1 LFFEPVPKLT
11 VVLLSK
17 KLTLKEGKLAKQI
30 KCRSR
35 KAKSPIRILRS
46 GSKTTSLDNDLD
58 RAASPGMGGAAF
70 GRRRVRLPRITT
82 GFEINVNA
90 EPQGLSKN
98 G

>member
-1 LFFEPVPKLT
+1 MSQQESQIT
-11 VVLLSK
+11 DSHSSK
-17 KLTLKEGKLAKQI
+17 
-30 KCRSR
+30 
-35 KAKSPIRILRS
+35 RIENNLP
-46 GSKTTSLDNDLD
+46 LDNDLD